1 MAIAVALYKHNK
13 KVNSTSQPAQGAGT
27 ITAMINI
34 KEASNLFSPTLVFT
48 TDIFQSG
55 DTIQNPMEYNY
66 CYIPD
71 FKRYYFIKQWSWI
84 LGRWECRL
92 EVDVLASFKTE
103 IGNST
108 MYVLRS
114 ASKANGDVVETKYP
128 VKKWISHRINT
139 LTPAGV
145 SPWSTNIRNAS
156 ISEGFYSVGIANN
169 DINAVGSVSYYA
181 FSCSALRG
189 LMTVMY
195 SSPNWLDVTDAGIS
209 NDLQK
214 MLLNPLQYIVSCTWI
229 PVGFNTSGLTG
240 ISSIPV
246 GWWSITLPSGEYA
259 YRISSGN
266 IVIIKDWYFP
276 LGHHPQRTS
285 RDLQWLNLAPYT
297 EVSLSFPP
305 FGMIPIDTLRLTD
318 SDGIGTAF
326 WIDTL
331 TGKCTLHIMRA
342 TYENGQWTPQEEIYQ
357 TVAQLGVPMALA
369 QMAVD
374 MSTLGNS
381 SQLIGG
387 AALGAVSGT
396 GVKKLAGKGA
406 SALGN
411 ALSRAVSNQRVQ
423 DILANHPRLNNMV
436 SSLQTSLSTTAAYD
450 TGDSLID
457 TVKETAA
464 DVGNALIAAM
474 GQCSS
479 SGATGSFGMLAYP
492 PELIEYFQY
501 VVDMD
506 PVHNGYPLCEM
517 TQINTLSGFILV
529 GNADEFT
536 ANCMA
541 VERQAVIQYLEG
553 GFYYE

>member
-1 MAIAVALYKHNK
+1 MPISVGLFKFNK
-13 KVNSTSQPAQGAGT
+13 KVNSTIAPAQGAGT

-71 FKRYYFIKQWSWI
+71 FKRYYFIKQWSWL

-92 EVDVLASFKTE
+92 EVDVLASFKRE

-114 ASKANGDVVETKYP
+114 ASRADGSILDTKYP
-128 VKKWISHRINT
+128 VKRQIAYRKNV
-139 LTPAGV
+139 LTPHV
-145 SPWSTNIRNAS
+145 PVWNTNLHSAS
-156 ISEGFYSVGIANN
+156 IDEGFYCVGIANN
-169 DINAVGSVSYYA
+169 DLNALGSVAYYA
-181 FSCSALRG
+181 FSVDAMRE
-189 LMTVMY
+189 LMTMMY
-195 SSPNWLDVTDAGIS
+195 SSPSWLGVTDAGIS
-209 NDLQK
+209 TDLQK
-214 MLLNPLQYIVSCTWI
+214 MLLNPLQYIVSCVWI
-229 PVGFNTSGLTG
+229 PTGFSPSGGTGTNTV
-240 ISSIPV
+240 PY
-246 GWWSITLPSGEYA
+246 GWWSITLPSTTV
-259 YRISSGN
+259 YRITQGRL
-266 IVIIKDWYFP
+266 VLYKDWFFG
-276 LGHHPQRTS
+276 LREHPQKTS
-285 RDLQWLNLAPYT
+285 DDLAWLNLAPYT
-297 EVSLSFPP
+297 MFSLNFPP
-305 FGMIPIDTLRLTD
+305 FGMIPLDSLRLTD
-318 SDGIGTAF
+318 SDGIHCGI
-326 WIDTL
+326 WIDVI
-331 TGKCTLHIMRA
+331 TGKATLRISRA
-342 TYENGQWTPQEEIYQ
+342 VVENQSWVPREQFYE

-369 QMAVD
+369 QMSVD
-374 MSTLGNS
+374 LSSLGNS
-381 SQLIGG
+381 SQMIGG
-387 AALGAVSGT
+387 AALGAVT
-396 GVKKLAGKGA
+396 GAGAKKLAGKGA
-406 SALGN
+406 TALGN
-411 ALSRAVSNQRVQ
+411 ALTRATSNQRVQ

-436 SSLQTSLSTTAAYD
+436 SSLQSSLAVTAAYD
-450 TGDSLID
+450 TGDSLLD
-457 TVKETAA
+457 TVKETAS

-479 SGATGSFGMLAYP
+479 SGATGALGMLDYP
-492 PELIEYFQY
+492 PELIQYFQY